1 MKLKH
6 IYNKLNIKY
15 VEKNDKISLSRK
27 WNKKDIILNSIFITL
42 FLFMVANAIAYL
54 VPNVA
59 DNFKIFY
66 IFSFG
71 IAFGGAIWIFIPF
84 IAIILLLRIINSNME
99 SKSIYWTTR
108 RHKVYWWVFKKK
120 VTSIALMLFIALVLL
135 YHVVLHFVNPE
146 LNTFD
151 FNTANLD
158 VLFTKG
164 WWYQF
169 YDLYKDSND
178 INLNLINN
186 YSVFRNVGFLF
197 DTLSNIT
204 YYLSISFI
212 SPILLIIILILAS
225 IKILFAPK
233 LFIKINGKRKL
244 WFKKSI
250 IDEKTYIKSPKSIF
264 ILTEST
270 ELIFEFFEF
279 LETLNKDLR
288 LKNETV
294 RSLRKKVL
302 KSLSINNLD
311 KAIESFLKLKANE
324 QIEQAPEI
332 FEETYIDD
340 QVDEAHQIDD
350 KLFYETAELDI
361 PEFEQP
367 ILVQQE
373 IKKPEPIIEEH
384 INNIEVA
391 VQKEFNV
398 KHQEQQPSINNEGK
412 VEDKK
417 PESKKENEKPNLEW
431 LDKLAPF
438 D

>member
-1 MKLKH
+1 M
-6 IYNKLNIKY
+6 
-15 VEKNDKISLSRK
+15 
-27 WNKKDIILNSIFITL
+27 
-42 FLFMVANAIAYL
+42 
-54 VPNVA
+54 
-59 DNFKIFY
+59 
-66 IFSFG
+66 
-71 IAFGGAIWIFIPF
+71 
-84 IAIILLLRIINSNME
+84 
-99 SKSIYWTTR
+99 
-108 RHKVYWWVFKKK
+108 
-120 VTSIALMLFIALVLL
+120 
-135 YHVVLHFVNPE
+135 
-146 LNTFD
+146 
-151 FNTANLD
+151 
-158 VLFTKG
+158 
-164 WWYQF
+164 
-169 YDLYKDSND
+169 
-178 INLNLINN
+178 
-186 YSVFRNVGFLF
+186 
-197 DTLSNIT
+197 
-204 YYLSISFI
+204 
-212 SPILLIIILILAS
+212 
-225 IKILFAPK
+225 
-233 LFIKINGKRKL
+233 
-244 WFKKSI
+244 
-250 IDEKTYIKSPKSIF
+250 
-264 ILTEST
+264 TEST